1 MSGPRGALINYKF
14 YLAGKGRDSVKQI
27 GSWIRA
33 CALAGLLAAVA
44 GPVLVAAQ
52 DESTPTSE
60 TDLAGLKTYMQEQ
73 SAKMKAGTD
82 EVLTFA
88 QQYYDLAK
96 AENFDYQKL
105 WDEHGAEIQ
114 PLLEQARDDWSVDA
128 HGNYELNEGMV
139 AGIPSL
145 SYFDA
150 LIDAGPSAEDD
161 PAEAVDFKVELPDGT
176 TLDKPGNLFHYL
188 TEPALWGTD
197 DAFVGLRVDMDGDG
211 TIELGEA
218 LPEAKVLLGSAQALD
233 NATAD
238 LGKAIDEWEPNL
250 SDAFTALVV
259 MIPTME
265 EYFGQWKNSPFVEG
279 ANSTD
284 GEFVA
289 NSRLIDVLGILRGL
303 QLTYSKVSPEISQ
316 EHPELE
322 TQIKSELD
330 GMITFVEDLH
340 EKEDAGTR
348 FTAEQADL
356 YGSELQ
362 TRAASLAGQITQA
375 AGLIGVEVTA

>member
-1 MSGPRGALINYKF
+1 
-14 YLAGKGRDSVKQI
+14 VKHLGHWLRI
-27 GSWIRA
+27 
-33 CALAGLLAAVA
+33 CAVA
-44 GPVLVAAQ
+44 SILATVGTPLIASAH
-52 DESTPTSE
+52 DESTPAAE

-73 SAKMKAGTD
+73 SAKMKTGTE
-82 EVLTFA
+82 EVLAFA
-88 QQYYDLAK
+88 QQYYDSAK
-96 AENFDYQKL
+96 AQNFDYQAL
-105 WDEHGAEIQ
+105 WDQHGAEIQ
-114 PLLEQARDDWSVDA
+114 PLLEQAREDWSVDA
-128 HGNYELNEGMV
+128 HGNYELNEGMI

-145 SYFDA
+145 SSFDA

-161 PAEAVDFKVELPDGT
+161 PAEAVDFKVELPDGR
-176 TLDKPGNLFHYL
+176 TLDKPGNYFHYL

-211 TIELGEA
+211 TVELGEA
-218 LPEAKVLLGSAQALD
+218 LPEANVLLGSAQALD
-233 NATAD
+233 KATAD

-279 ANSTD
+279 AQSTE

-303 QLTYSKVSPEISQ
+303 QLTYEKVSPEISS

-330 GMITFVEDLH
+330 GMIAFVDDLH
-340 EKEDAGTR
+340 GKEEAGTR
-348 FTAEQADL
+348 FTPEQADL

-362 TRAASLAGQITQA
+362 TRASSLAGQITQA
-375 AGLIGVEVTA
+375 AGLIGVEITA